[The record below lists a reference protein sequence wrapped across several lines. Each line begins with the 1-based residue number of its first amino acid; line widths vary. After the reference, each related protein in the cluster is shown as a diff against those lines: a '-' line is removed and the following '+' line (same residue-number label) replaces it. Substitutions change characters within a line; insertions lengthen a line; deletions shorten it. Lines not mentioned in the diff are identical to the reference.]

1 VRTTVT
7 IDDAL
12 LRLARQRALSSGVTL
27 GSVVEDALR
36 LLLAERHVGQ
46 EAAPL
51 ELPTY
56 GGSGLRPGVD
66 LDDKD
71 ALAELLDDPVL

>member
-1 VRTTVT
+1 MRTTVT
-7 IDDAL
+7 IDDEL
-12 LRLARQRALSSGVTL
+12 LKRARQRALQSGGTL

-36 LLLAERHVGQ
+36 LLLAEHHLRHQSV
-46 EAAPL
+46 AL
-51 ELPTY
+51 DLPTY

-66 LDDKD
+66 LEDKD